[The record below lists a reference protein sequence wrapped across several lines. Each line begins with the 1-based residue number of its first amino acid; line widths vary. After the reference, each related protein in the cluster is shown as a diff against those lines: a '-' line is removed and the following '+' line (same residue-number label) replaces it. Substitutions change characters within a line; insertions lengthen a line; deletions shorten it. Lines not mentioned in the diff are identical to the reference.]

1 VTAQALAEAGE
12 KVLAFVVGER
22 RMAVPARQV
31 REVAGLP
38 PLTRVPFGAANLL
51 GLGNFRG
58 RVLPVLALERQ
69 AGNPCSRALLLG
81 GERPVALAVNAVLGL
96 AEADRAEDERL
107 DIDAVLADAF
117 PERARKAAAPAG
129 TRLAGARIAAQGAA
143 EEPVEDERVA
153 LLVMDLAGQRFAL
166 PADQVEEVLA
176 RTAEVAAIPG
186 AHPSALGAMEHRGG
200 VVPLFSLAGLLGL
213 GDARSCGRGQV
224 IVVRIGG
231 GLVGLV
237 VERVR
242 AVLPV
247 AHSRLEP
254 VPGVLLRGASEAA
267 IQAICR
273 PGSGERLIGVLDA
286 DHLLASGAD
295 GLAAGAVSE
304 PAPRQRQREDAGQ
317 PYLMLRAGRH
327 RLAMPLRSVESVTLP
342 QSLASI
348 PDAPHWLAGM
358 VNLRGTAVPVIDL
371 SARLGEGNGGA
382 GRRLVVSRR
391 DGDAVGLLVDRV
403 EGLIAL
409 SPDVIEHADAGGE
422 ADSTFDGYARLP
434 GGHGGFE
441 RIALLVSPWTLIDA
455 AHLELIVRAQG
466 KARA

>member
-1 VTAQALAEAGE
+1 M
-12 KVLAFVVGER
+12 LAFVVGGR

-38 PLTRVPFGAANLL
+38 ALTRVPFGAANLL

-69 AGNPCSRALLLG
+69 AGSACSRALLLS
-81 GERPVALAVNAVLGL
+81 GERPVALAVNTVLGL
-96 AEADRAEDERL
+96 AEADEASDERPDL
-107 DIDAVLADAF
+107 EAVLAEAF
-117 PERARKAAAPAG
+117 PERARKAAAPTGA
-129 TRLAGARIAAQGAA
+129 RLAGESAG

-176 RTAEVAAIPG
+176 RTAEVAAVPG
-186 AHPSALGAMEHRGG
+186 AHPNALGAMEHRGG
-200 VVPLFSLAGLLGL
+200 VVPLFSLAGLLAL
-213 GDARSCGRGQV
+213 GDAQSGGRGQV
-224 IVVRIGG
+224 AIVRVGG

-242 AVLPV
+242 AVLHV
-247 AHSRLEP
+247 AQERLEP

-273 PGSGERLIGVLDA
+273 PGSGERLIAVLDA
-286 DHLLASGAD
+286 DHLLASGSAG
-295 GLAAGAVSE
+295 GLPAGAVPEQASRHGQQE
-304 PAPRQRQREDAGQ
+304 NAGQ
-317 PYLMLRAGRH
+317 PYLVLGAGSH
-327 RLAMPLRSVESVTLP
+327 RLAMPLGSVESVTLP
-342 QSLASI
+342 QRLASI
-348 PDAPHWLAGM
+348 PDAPHWLVGM

-371 SARLGEGNGGA
+371 ALRLGEGTGGP
-382 GRRLVVSRR
+382 GRRLVLSRR

-409 SPDVIEHADAGGE
+409 SPEAIEHADAGGE
-422 ADSTFDGYARLP
+422 ADFTFDGCALLP
-434 GGHGGFE
+434 GGDGGFE

-455 AHLELIVRAQG
+455 AHLELMARAQG